1 MSTFPITSPGP
12 LLPLDAPL
20 PQPRKY
26 TLLDA
31 AQIVPEADTRWL
43 AGAWINGYPSGRP
56 QTQDPCSDGTFRL
69 KNADSESARPMAG
82 AFTVVQGG
90 SCTAKTIGVNS
101 AWYTD
106 RLALA
111 FQAVESTAVERVMVT
126 GDGHGTL
133 GAYIGDA
140 NLDILAGGAAQT
152 RREGLALLENAIGE
166 VGAGIIHI
174 TPALAAIWAG
184 DYLIGADRAGQMRT
198 LGNGT
203 LVVVGAGYI
212 GQSPDAQHGFTAT
225 QEWAFATG
233 FIQVRRDDVTIL
245 PGQYS
250 QALDRSTNEITF
262 YAERDYLLSWVGRQD
277 SSDDE
282 HIQAG
287 VLIARTT

>member
-26 TLLDA
+26 TLLDT
-31 AQIVPEADTRWL
+31 AQIVASPDNRWL

-56 QTQDPCSDGTFRL
+56 QTHDPCSDGTFRL
-69 KNADSESARPMAG
+69 KSADAESARPMAG

-90 SCTAKTIGVNS
+90 SCTARTIGVNS

-111 FQAVESTAVERVMVT
+111 FQAVESTAVERVFLD
-126 GDGHGTL
+126 GDGHSTL
-133 GAYIGDA
+133 GAYVSDA
-140 NLDILAGGAAQT
+140 NLDILASGAAQA

-184 DYLIGADRAGQMRT
+184 DYLIGVARDGLMRT

-212 GQSPDAQHGFTAT
+212 GVSPDAQHGFTSS
-225 QEWAFATG
+225 QEWAYATG
-233 FIQVRRDDVTIL
+233 FVQVRRDDVTIL

-277 SSDDE
+277 GSDDE
-282 HIQAG
+282 HIQAA
-287 VLIARTT
+287 VLIDRTT

>member
-1 MSTFPITSPGP
+1 MSVFPITSPGP

-26 TLLDA
+26 TLLDG
-31 AQIVPEADTRWL
+31 AQIVPEQDNRWL
-43 AGAWINGYPSGRP
+43 AGAWINGYPSARP

-69 KNADSESARPMAG
+69 KDAGSGNARPMVG

-90 SCTAKTIGVNS
+90 SCTAKTVGVDQ

-111 FQAVESTAVERVMVT
+111 FQAVEATAVERVFAN

-133 GAYIGDA
+133 GAYLADA

-152 RREGLALLENAIGE
+152 RREGLALLENAIAA
-166 VGAGIIHI
+166 VGAGIIHV
-174 TPALAAIWAG
+174 TPALAALWRG
-184 DYLIGADRAGQMRT
+184 DYLLDVGRDGQLRT
-198 LGNGT
+198 GIGT
-203 LVVVGAGYI
+203 LVIVGAGYI
-212 GQSPDAQHGFTAT
+212 GVSPDAQHGFTST

-233 FIQVRRDDVTIL
+233 FVQVRRDDVTIL
-245 PGQYS
+245 PGQYA
-250 QALDRSTNEITF
+250 QALDRATNEITF

-277 SSDDE
+277 DSDDE

-287 VLIARTT
+287 VLVDRTT